1 MPAAFASSHRL
12 RAGASIR
19 TLVLSR
25 CLAALG
31 CCLPPVQR
39 RRLPRWDKFRG
50 SVTRPGHSLSTLGN
64 LPSRC
69 RSRPAAQ
76 DSLPAGGQPWPGGVG
91 YPEGPVQSFSSLHS
105 ILLAQTLL
113 GAMDALP
120 PRPQRKRRT
129 PPSQAPA
136 RSALSRPR
144 RTKSPENRCRLW
156 GRLAGDAMSEQ
167 FPRGICRDEFFA
179 TTGTAWRSPVP
190 APE

>member
-1 MPAAFASSHRL
+1 LPAAFASSHRR

-50 SVTRPGHSLSTLGN
+50 STTRPGHSLSTLGS
-64 LPSRC
+64 LPSRF

-76 DSLPAGGQPWPGGVG
+76 DLLPAGGQPWPGGVG
-91 YPEGPVQSFSSLHS
+91 YPQGPVQSFSSLHS

-113 GAMDALP
+113 GAMDALSP
-120 PRPQRKRRT
+120 GTRGADTIRIRQHRVRSSIHAGISSTSRP
-129 PPSQAPA
+129 S
-136 RSALSRPR
+136 SGLSRHRSEAP
-144 RTKSPENRCRLW
+144 RCR
-156 GRLAGDAMSEQ
+156 
-167 FPRGICRDEFFA
+167 
-179 TTGTAWRSPVP
+179 
-190 APE
+190 